1 MNVPSEKGPF
11 TEVDSVV
18 IKTNC
23 RGGKLNPVP
32 RLEIL
37 GKKNKNNQK
46 TTDCNEI
53 VITVM
58 CWEKVIET
66 KTTNRLNGTHA

>member
-11 TEVDSVV
+11 SEVDSVV

-32 RLEIL
+32 RFEIL
-37 GKKNKNNQK
+37 GKKKQ
-46 TTDCNEI
+46 
-53 VITVM
+53 
-58 CWEKVIET
+58 T
-66 KTTNRLNGTHA
+66 KKKLIAMKLRLQ